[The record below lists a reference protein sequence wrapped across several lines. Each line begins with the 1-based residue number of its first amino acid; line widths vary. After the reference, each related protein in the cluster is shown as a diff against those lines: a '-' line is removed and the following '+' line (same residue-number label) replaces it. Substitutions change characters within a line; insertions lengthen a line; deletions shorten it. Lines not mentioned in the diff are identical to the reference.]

1 MGNNKQH
8 IYLMPGLGAN
18 SLIFEYLQ
26 FPKDKYCVH
35 LLDWFMPIKNESLND
50 YCIRL
55 SNEIKHENIILIG
68 VSFGG
73 VIVQELSRLMSIKK
87 LIIISSIK
95 NKKELPK
102 NFRLIRATNIHK
114 IFPMSTFNNFFKFLK
129 YSKIDKIYKRINLAD
144 RYLTV
149 RDKDYLKWSIN
160 CLLNWDQET
169 TLDNIIH
176 IHGNSDH
183 IFPIK
188 YIKDSI
194 VIENGRHEMIITRA
208 KWFNQNLVKIIEN

>member
-1 MGNNKQH
+1 MILESEKG
-8 IYLMPGLGAN
+8 
-18 SLIFEYLQ
+18 
-26 FPKDKYCVH
+26 
-35 LLDWFMPIKNESLND
+35 IKN
-50 YCIRL
+50 
-55 SNEIKHENIILIG
+55 
-68 VSFGG
+68 
-73 VIVQELSRLMSIKK
+73 
-87 LIIISSIK
+87 SSIK
-95 NKKELPK
+95 NNKELPR
-102 NFRLIRATNIHK
+102 NFRLIKVTNIHK
-114 IFPMSTFNNFFKFLK
+114 IFPMSTFNNFFRFLK

-149 RDKDYLKWSIN
+149 RDKNYLRWSIN

-169 TLDNIIH
+169 TLDGIIH

-208 KWFNQNLVKIIEN
+208 KWFNQNLIKIIEN

>member
-1 MGNNKQH
+1 MREKGYDNEVKKCNRMYHKLKAGGNIMRKTVE
-8 IYLMPGLGAN
+8 I
-18 SLIFEYLQ
+18 
-26 FPKDKYCVH
+26 PKDYIGAFVGH
-35 LLDWFMPIKNESLND
+35 MP
-50 YCIRL
+50 
-55 SNEIKHENIILIG
+55 
-68 VSFGG
+68 
-73 VIVQELSRLMSIKK
+73 
-87 LIIISSIK
+87 
-95 NKKELPK
+95 
-102 NFRLIRATNIHK
+102 TNLTH
-114 IFPMSTFNNFFKFLK
+114 P
-129 YSKIDKIYKRINLAD
+129 DED

-208 KWFNQNLVKIIEN
+208 KWFNQNLIKIIEN

>member
-1 MGNNKQH
+1 MRNNRQH

-18 SLIFEYLQ
+18 SLIFEYLD
-26 FPKDKYCVH
+26 FPKEKYSIH
-35 LLDWFMPIKNESLND
+35 LLDWIMPIKNESIEN
-50 YCIRL
+50 YCSRFSKLI
-55 SNEIKHENIILIG
+55 IHDDIILIG

-73 VIVQELSRLMSIKK
+73 VLVQEMSKIIVVKK

-95 NKKELPK
+95 NNKELPN
-102 NFRLIRATNIHK
+102 NFKIIRSLNIHK

-149 RDKDYLKWSIN
+149 RNENYLRWSID
-160 CLLNWDQET
+160 CLLNWNQEN
-169 TLDNIIH
+169 TLNGITH
-176 IHGNSDH
+176 IHGDSDH

-188 YIKDSI
+188 YINNSI
-194 VIENGRHEMIITRA
+194 VIKKGTHEMIITRA
-208 KWFNQNLVKIIEN
+208 KWFNENLVKIIES